1 MPYCVT
7 TLQIGIRMSHIM
19 SSTSLK
25 SAFDHQGFGEAPV
38 LEVGALEPLQDRW
51 EQAQVE
57 TLSGKV
63 VQLNPREL
71 SLWAGRFTAE
81 ELDELVIPKRT
92 LARRRAQNEA
102 LTVEETDK
110 ALRLAR
116 ISAEADRVFGDP
128 AKSSRWLRK
137 KSAALSGNTPLAL
150 LRSETGAR
158 AVDDLLGQIDH
169 GMFS

>member
-1 MPYCVT
+1 MT
-7 TLQIGIRMSHIM
+7 
-19 SSTSLK
+19 STSSK
-25 SAFDHQGFGEAPV
+25 SNVLASIEYEGFGEAQVPS
-38 LEVGALEPLQDRW
+38 LGTLEPLQEKW
-51 EQAQVE
+51 EQAQAQ
-57 TLSGKV
+57 TLSGKA

-81 ELDELVIPKRT
+81 EIDELVIPKRT

-116 ISAEADRVFGDP
+116 VSAEADRVFGDP
-128 AKSSRWLRK
+128 AKASRWLRK

-150 LRSETGAR
+150 LKSETGAR

-169 GMFS
+169 GLFS

>member
-1 MPYCVT
+1 MT
-7 TLQIGIRMSHIM
+7 NA
-19 SSTSLK
+19 SLK
-25 SAFDHQGFGEAPV
+25 SSAPAPYEHEGFGETPV
-38 LEVGALEPLQDRW
+38 LGLGALEPLQHKW
-51 EQAQVE
+51 EQAQAE
-57 TLSGKV
+57 TLDGKA
-63 VQLNPREL
+63 VQLSPREL
-71 SLWAGRFTAE
+71 GLWAGRFTAE

-92 LARRRAQNEA
+92 LARRRARHEA

-128 AKSSRWLRK
+128 EKSSRWLRK

-150 LRSETGAR
+150 LKSETGAR